1 MLIGKFQHENGV
13 YVGSIQTVTGS
24 NLSVRIARTDLKGI
38 DYLITQAGTAVELG
52 VAWNNVSKEKGTK
65 YVSVKLDSPFLPASV
80 WCSLFEQKDG
90 TYNLVWNRPDPT
102 KSKKA
107 EQAAAEQTAA

>member
-13 YVGSIQTVTGS
+13 YVGSIQTVAGGS
-24 NLSVRIARTDLKGI
+24 QTVRIATTDLTGI
-38 DYLITQAGTAVELG
+38 DYLVTQAGTGIELG
-52 VAWNNVSKEKGTK
+52 VAWNKISKEKGTK
-65 YVSVKLDSPFLPASV
+65 YVSVKLDSPFLPAPA

-102 KSKKA
+102 KSKKTEQA
-107 EQAAAEQTAA
+107 APEQAAA